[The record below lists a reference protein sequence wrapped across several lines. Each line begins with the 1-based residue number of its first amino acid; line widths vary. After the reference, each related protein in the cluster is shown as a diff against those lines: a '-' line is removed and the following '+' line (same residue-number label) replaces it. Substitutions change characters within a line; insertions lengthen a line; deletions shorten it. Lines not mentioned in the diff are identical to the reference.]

1 MGSMSRF
8 SVLTSRGGGRKRLA
22 GANAGVAA
30 LAACGV
36 AVALAAVPASAS
48 AHRPRAGQGRSL
60 DTAAAQWPQFHGDA
74 RLTGVSADHTITS
87 ANAGTLGLKWMT
99 QTTAAG
105 FTSPVAAPN
114 AKLGKT
120 LVYVGNTTGDF
131 EAINAANGSI
141 VWSDAFG
148 VPLYSTPVIHGN
160 DVWMGTYVS
169 GRVYK
174 INGAT
179 GAVEC
184 SVGLGTGTM
193 MSSLTEATPP
203 GGKPTVYFGVLD
215 NGQISGPIK
224 AVDEATC
231 KVDWSAVPYPQMSG
245 TWASTSF
252 GIDANGTPLAIIGT
266 SDSDSTVYAMNAKTG
281 QKVWSNRNL
290 HPDVNDVG
298 AGVTIS
304 PPGKNGF
311 ADGVAYYPGED
322 GLLYAIDLTTG
333 KTLWTFNYRAATT
346 PSQYKGGRSTADLD
360 GNMLVFGTGTG
371 VMAVNATT
379 GAQIW
384 DSAKTWQPDT
394 EIVSSPLITG
404 PPGQQVVVYGD
415 MNGAV
420 QVLSLATG
428 AHLYSFQ
435 TGSYIMASPAD
446 ASGSILIQSGDGF
459 LYSFGLG
466 GTNSTGYPTTKITS
480 PAAGATVPNPNSG
493 ASKQAGLKLS
503 GTATTQHSSL
513 KVLAAIQR
521 NGPNGPW
528 WNSATGSWQPGPA
541 WDTASVSSTGGKASW
556 HVKAPVSRAG
566 AVWHVFARAEDS
578 DGEADPAGASQTVTI
593 RSVTAGPR
601 LSLSASWASPGS
613 DVKASGK
620 GFKPRETV
628 TVSLPGT
635 VLVKA
640 TATAAGRFSAKV
652 RVPPGTPYG
661 TSGIEAHGTSGRQA
675 TAALY
680 VTSPWTQLGADH
692 TRSGFLP
699 YDTVLNR
706 VEVPDKIYRMKPSAV
721 HDTGAAIESSAAVAS
736 KVAYVGNDAGDLE
749 AIRTVSGAL
758 AWHHATGGAIKSS
771 PALDISKGL
780 VIVGSDDG
788 SVYAFNLH
796 NGKTVWRRATGG
808 AVSSSPAIAG
818 GVVYVGSGD
827 GKLYALNETSGAV
840 RWAAAMRGAVSSSPA
855 VDTIAQLV
863 VAGDSAGD
871 VTAFHT
877 SGARAGKKLWQRTT
891 GGAVDGAPLLR
902 GGEVYVG
909 SGDHHEYALSESTG
923 AVKWATALG
932 GNPSATAALSAAT
945 LFVGSSDGTFYS
957 LSAATGAVQWN
968 ASGCPTPGAAVTG
981 VAATIGQVFLECSD
995 GSLAGYRNGGEPV
1008 WAAKAGSAMF
1018 GTPTI
1023 SDNAVLIGSG
1033 NHGLYVFTPFGL
1045 PMT

>member
-1 MGSMSRF
+1 MGSRSRI
-8 SVLTSRGGGRKRLA
+8 SALTARARRKRLA
-22 GANAGVAA
+22 GVNAGVIP
-30 LAACGV
+30 LVACGV

-48 AHRPRAGQGRSL
+48 AHRLSGGQGRTA
-60 DTAAAQWPQFHGDA
+60 DTAAAQWPSFHGDP
-74 RLTGVSADHTITS
+74 RLTGVSSDPTITS
-87 ANAGTLGLKWMT
+87 ANAATLGLKWMT

-105 FTSPVAAPN
+105 FTSPVTAAN
-114 AKLGKT
+114 AKLGET

-131 EAINAANGSI
+131 EAINAANGAI
-141 VWSDAFG
+141 VWSDNFG

-174 INGAT
+174 INAAT

-215 NGQISGPIK
+215 NGEISGPIK

-252 GIDANGTPLAIIGT
+252 GIDANGTPLTIIGT
-266 SDSDSTVYAMNAKTG
+266 SDADSTVYAMNAATG
-281 QKVWSNRNL
+281 KEVWSNRNL

-346 PSQYKGGRSTADLD
+346 PSQYKGGRSTAALD
-360 GNMLVFGTGTG
+360 GNVLVFGTGTG

-404 PPGQQVVVYGD
+404 PSGQQVVVYGD

-446 ASGSILIQSGDGF
+446 TNGSILIQSGDGF

-466 GTNSTGYPTTKITS
+466 GTNSTSYPTTKITS

-493 ASKQAGLKLS
+493 ASKQANLTVS
-503 GTATTQHSSL
+503 GTATTQHSPP
-513 KVLAAIQR
+513 KVLAALQR

-528 WNSATGSWQPGPA
+528 WNSATGKWQPGPA
-541 WDTASVSSTGGKASW
+541 WNTASVSTTGGTASW
-556 HVKAPVSRAG
+556 RVKAPVSRAG
-566 AVWHVFARAEDS
+566 AVWRVFARAEDS

-593 RSVTAGPR
+593 SPVTSGPR
-601 LSLSASWASPGS
+601 LSLSASWASLGS
-613 DVKASGK
+613 DIKASGK
-620 GFKPRETV
+620 GFKPAETV
-628 TVSLPGT
+628 TLSLPGT
-635 VLVKA
+635 VLAKA
-640 TATAAGRFSAKV
+640 TATATGSFSATV

-661 TSGIEAHGTSGRQA
+661 TSGIDAHGTSGREA

-680 VTSPWTQLGADH
+680 VTSPWTQLGADPA
-692 TRSGFLP
+692 RSGFLP

-721 HDTGAAIESSAAVAS
+721 HDTGAAIESSVAVAN
-736 KVAYVGNDAGDLE
+736 KVAYVGNDAGDFE

-758 AWHHATGGAIKSS
+758 AWHHTTGGAIKSS
-771 PALDISKGL
+771 PALDIGKGL
-780 VIVGSDDG
+780 VIVGSGDG
-788 SVYAFNLH
+788 NVYAFNAR
-796 NGKTVWRRATGG
+796 NGKTVWQRATGG
-808 AVSSSPAIAG
+808 AVNSSPTIAG
-818 GVVYVGSGD
+818 GVVYVGSSD
-827 GKLYALNETSGAV
+827 GKLYALDVTSGAV
-840 RWAAAMRGAVSSSPA
+840 RWTAAMRGAVSSSPA
-855 VDTIAQLV
+855 VDTTANLV

-877 SGARAGKKLWQRTT
+877 SGTAAGKQLWQHTT
-891 GGAVDGAPLLR
+891 GGAVNGAPLIS
-902 GGEVYVG
+902 GGDVYVG
-909 SGDHHEYALSESTG
+909 SNDDNEYALSENTG
-923 AVKWATALG
+923 AVKWAAGLG
-932 GNPSATAALSAAT
+932 GVPSATAALSKTT
-945 LFVGSSDGTFYS
+945 LFVGSGDGTFYA
-957 LSAATGAVQWN
+957 LSAATGTVQWN
-968 ASGCPTPGAAVTG
+968 ANGCSTPAAAITG

-995 GSLAGYRNGGEPV
+995 GSFTGYRNGGEPV
-1008 WAAKAGSAMF
+1008 WFAQAGSSMS
-1018 GTPTI
+1018 GTPAI